1 MSEQGRGDRDRN
13 KISQSGESGGASSKI
28 TSKMKVE
35 AAAEVPEKT
44 DARELY
50 EHRRKEL
57 RLTTAR
63 EALRWTFGIIT
74 GALFIAF
81 VTLFVFDFFDK
92 KIEIFAS
99 PVLSVVFSGLFGT
112 LTLILGFIAGSNI
125 ND

>member
-1 MSEQGRGDRDRN
+1 
-13 KISQSGESGGASSKI
+13 
-28 TSKMKVE
+28 MKE
-35 AAAEVPEKT
+35 EVTEKT
-44 DARELY
+44 DTHEKERIRF
-50 EHRRKEL
+50 EHERKQL

-63 EALRWTFGIIT
+63 EALRWAFGIIAGT
-74 GALFIAF
+74 LFVAF

-92 KIEIFAS
+92 KEIEIFAS